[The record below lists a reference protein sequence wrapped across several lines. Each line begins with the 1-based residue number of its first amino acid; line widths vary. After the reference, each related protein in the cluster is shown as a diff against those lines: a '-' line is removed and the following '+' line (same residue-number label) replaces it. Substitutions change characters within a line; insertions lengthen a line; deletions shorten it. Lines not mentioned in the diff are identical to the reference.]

1 MSPPLEDDSKPLGDV
16 KTPTPGTETPLV
28 SATTVNSTANSKQ
41 DTSTDVTVLSQTE
54 KPSVTNSAVIPAKTA
69 ATLPAA
75 PPQKGAKLGSQSTPV
90 QPISKGSHGKGGFVH
105 TLTAN
110 DGTKA
115 QVYLSKSGA
124 HAGIVFRNEISRGKI
139 PKALEEL

>member
-1 MSPPLEDDSKPLGDV
+1 MPPPLEDDSKLLGDV
-16 KTPTPGTETPLV
+16 TETPVV
-28 SATTVNSTANSKQ
+28 STTKVNSTADSKQ
-41 DTSTDVTVLSQTE
+41 DTSTDVTVLSETE
-54 KPSVTNSAVIPAKTA
+54 KPSGLVIPAKTA
-69 ATLPAA
+69 ATAAVPAA
-75 PPQKGAKLGSQSTPV
+75 PQQKGAKLENQSTPV
-90 QPISKGSHGKGGFVH
+90 KPINKGTHGKGGFVH

-139 PKALEEL
+139 LNALEEMRRRSV